1 MSQTARLFIARHG
14 QNEDNTNGV
23 LNGYHEL
30 LRPCRFIINVNDLPE
45 PIVVPEI
52 IERDFGMIIR
62 RLDGYIEEM
71 CSPDIIK
78 TDTITYFLNP
88 DDVETFDGAYRKV
101 GTI

>member
-45 PIVVPEI
+45 LIVVPEI

-71 CSPDIIK
+71 CSPDTIK
-78 TDTITYFLNP
+78 TDTIIYFLNP

-101 GTI
+101 GAI

>member
-23 LNGYHEL
+23 LNGYREL

-71 CSPDIIK
+71 CSPDTIK
-78 TDTITYFLNP
+78 TDTIIYFLNP